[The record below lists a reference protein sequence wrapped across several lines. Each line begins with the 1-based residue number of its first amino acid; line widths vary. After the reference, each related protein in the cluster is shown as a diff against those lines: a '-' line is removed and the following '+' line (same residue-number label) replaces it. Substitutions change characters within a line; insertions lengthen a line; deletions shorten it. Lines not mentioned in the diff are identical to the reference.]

1 MCNRLSGPA
10 GRYYYRFAPIVL
22 PVSRGPPTIPGM
34 KTRLRAPSSIGRFR
48 CRWGVLGAAA
58 VFASA
63 PAGLRAGA
71 SYALQGFTPGQAMA
85 ACPSEWQ
92 SYRTETGFACI
103 RHGGKLASRPILATF
118 LRIENGKLRSVWI
131 DLKESGDWVH
141 VQAALAQT
149 YGPRSDREADR
160 AWVSPD
166 AQLSVGP
173 AGGVLLLGSWKAQRR
188 DHEASAAD
196 L

>member
-1 MCNRLSGPA
+1 
-10 GRYYYRFAPIVL
+10 
-22 PVSRGPPTIPGM
+22 M
-34 KTRLRAPSSIGRFR
+34 KTRRSPSSIGRFR
-48 CRWGVLGAAA
+48 CRWGVLGAGLLGAAA

-71 SYALQGFTPGQAMA
+71 PYVLQGFMPGQAMA
-85 ACPSEWQ
+85 VCPSEWQ
-92 SYRTETGFACI
+92 SYRSETGFGCI
-103 RHGGKLASRPILATF
+103 RHGGKLASRPIQATF

-131 DLKESGDWVH
+131 DLKEPGDWAHVH
-141 VQAALAQT
+141 AALAQT
-149 YGPRSDREADR
+149 YGPAGSDREAGR
-160 AWVSPD
+160 VWVSPD

-188 DHEASAAD
+188 DHEPAAAD